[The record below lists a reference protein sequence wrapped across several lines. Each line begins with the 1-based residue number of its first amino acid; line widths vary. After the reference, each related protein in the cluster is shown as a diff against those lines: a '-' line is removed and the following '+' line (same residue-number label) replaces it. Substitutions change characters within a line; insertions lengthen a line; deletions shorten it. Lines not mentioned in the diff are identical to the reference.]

1 MLVSLEFISNTAVNN
16 EVKKR
21 KKCDDDNMIRAQ
33 WLITIGQK
41 WHKSDDIE
49 LKNRIEIV
57 QR

>member
-1 MLVSLEFISNTAVNN
+1 MLVSHFKYSFEQRS
-16 EVKKR
+16 KKR
-21 KKCDDDNMIRAQ
+21 KKFDDDNMIRAQ

-57 QR
+57 QQPW